1 MTKTKMAYQMRQHH
15 QGPKTHYTENLT
27 RIRRKFKRGFIYGT
41 AAGAAFAG
49 VAGALAADEYTV
61 PAGVAILLS
70 AMWLAFLHWVNE

>member
-15 QGPKTHYTENLT
+15 QGQTHYTKT
-27 RIRRKFKRGFIYGT
+27 VSRIRRKFKNGFIYGT

-49 VAGALAADEYTV
+49 VVGALAADEYTV
-61 PAGVAILLS
+61 PAGIAILLS